1 MKEKFIRFM
10 QGRYGTDAFARFT
23 ISVSLI
29 LIVAAAF
36 LRRSGLGAILD
47 FAGLALMVYTYFR
60 IFSKNISKRYAE
72 NQKYLRIR
80 GNIKKR
86 WRREKNILNQ
96 RKTYHIYRCPG
107 CSQKIRIPRGKGKI
121 EISCPK
127 CQTKFRKR
135 S

>member
-1 MKEKFIRFM
+1 M

-86 WRREKNILNQ
+86 WHREKNILNQ

>member
-1 MKEKFIRFM
+1 M

>member
-1 MKEKFIRFM
+1 M
-10 QGRYGTDAFARFT
+10 
-23 ISVSLI
+23 SSP
-29 LIVAAAF
+29 AAF

-47 FAGLALMVYTYFR
+47 FAGLVLIGYTYFR

-72 NQKYLRIR
+72 NQKYFRIR
-80 GNIKKR
+80 ENIKRR
-86 WRREKNILNQ
+86 WRREKTKIAQ
-96 RKTYHIYRCPG
+96 KKVYHIYRCPG
-107 CSQKIRIPRGKGKI
+107 CGQKIRIPKGKGKI

>member
-1 MKEKFIRFM
+1 M

-23 ISVSLI
+23 INVSLI
-29 LIVAAAF
+29 LIVTAAF